1 MNTTNSAAEK
11 AGTQTSEGKKTAA
24 ERKLKAKIF
33 LFVFF
38 LVNSHYWLTLF
49 LKTVNEW
56 MNEWMDASVATNV
69 MSMSLKNRTSDSL
82 Q

>member
-33 LFVFF
+33 LFVVF
-38 LVNSHYWLTLF
+38 LVNSYYWLTLF
-49 LKTVNEW
+49 LNTKW
-56 MNEWMDASVATNV
+56 MNEWMNASVATNV